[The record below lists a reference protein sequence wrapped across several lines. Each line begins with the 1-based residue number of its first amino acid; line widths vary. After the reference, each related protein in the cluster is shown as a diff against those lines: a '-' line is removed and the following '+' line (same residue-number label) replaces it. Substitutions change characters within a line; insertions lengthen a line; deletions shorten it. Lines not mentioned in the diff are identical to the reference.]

1 MGPELRERTKQF
13 ALKIMALYTA
23 LPGHQLALVLG
34 KQVLR
39 SGTSVGANYREAFR
53 ARSKAE
59 YVAKLGLCLQELDET
74 SYWLELLQEAK
85 LLNNEQL
92 TPVFDEIN
100 QLIAIFTTLS
110 KKNRPE

>member
-13 ALKIMALYTA
+13 ALKIMTLYST
-23 LPGHQLALVLG
+23 LPQHQLTWVLG
-34 KQVLR
+34 KQLLR

-59 YVAKLGLCLQELDET
+59 YVAKIGLCVQELDET

-85 LLNNEQL
+85 LADQEQL
-92 TPVFDEIN
+92 TPLLDEIN
-100 QLIAIFTTLS
+100 QLIAIFTTLA
-110 KKNRPE
+110 KKNSPN